1 MIASN
6 IWGETGAKNQRRQSC
21 VGRIHVGGYSDD
33 IAQGVV
39 IGNLSSFTWNLGPKE
54 GKHMKRFHQRF
65 PGGVGGRG
73 NGQSLSTR
81 TPVEREGEPLM

>member
-1 MIASN
+1 M
-6 IWGETGAKNQRRQSC
+6 
-21 VGRIHVGGYSDD
+21 GGYSVD

-54 GKHMKRFHQRF
+54 VKLMKRFHQIMKYKRF
-65 PGGVGGRG
+65 PGGMGGRG
-73 NGQSLSTR
+73 NGQSLATR